1 MATEDNA
8 AQTPAVDETPIS
20 VTGPNPARKN
30 SLVNHLLHRPDRH
43 ELIESMLSTPLAAQR
58 LSCRAPVNLPVRSTT
73 LG

>member
-8 AQTPAVDETPIS
+8 AQTPAVDETPIT

-43 ELIESMLSTPLAAQR
+43 ELIESMLFAPLAAQH